1 MPDKSQAPAWMSETS
16 EKLKN
21 TSGFVIVCPEYNC
34 TIPPALTNLLD
45 YFPPPIFRHK
55 PVSLV
60 TYSMGTYA
68 CILNCKQTADMH
80 SKTLQTL
87 ATNCH
92 DRFQL
97 VAKIT
102 LCKKKRLPLFGFC
115 KLWSLSNIRL
125 YY

>member
-102 LCKKKRLPLFGFC
+102 LCKKNYCLSSDFANFGP
-115 KLWSLSNIRL
+115 
-125 YY
+125 

>member
-60 TYSMGTYA
+60 TYSMGGYA

-80 SKTLQTL
+80 SKTFQTL
-87 ATNCH
+87 ATTAMIDFN
-92 DRFQL
+92 
-97 VAKIT
+97 
-102 LCKKKRLPLFGFC
+102 
-115 KLWSLSNIRL
+115 
-125 YY
+125 

>member
-1 MPDKSQAPAWMSETS
+1 MIKNCYFFFQFSDPKEIDAPLLKQPLHFMPDKSQAPAWMSETS

-87 ATNCH
+87 ATTAMIDFN
-92 DRFQL
+92 
-97 VAKIT
+97 
-102 LCKKKRLPLFGFC
+102 
-115 KLWSLSNIRL
+115 
-125 YY
+125 